1 MNVFYILDL
10 LFLNT
15 REHLF
20 KSLNIY
26 FSKGSFVT
34 EISVSGRPWNDI
46 FLDGVCGQI
55 HVMLGVLDMEKFE
68 NHGFGRRI

>member
-10 LFLNT
+10 LFLKN

-26 FSKGSFVT
+26 FSKESSVT
-34 EISVSGRPWNDI
+34 EISVSGRPWNDL
-46 FLDGVCGQI
+46 FLDGGLRPNTC
-55 HVMLGVLDMEKFE
+55 
-68 NHGFGRRI
+68 NFGGP